1 MKTLEEL
8 KELVR
13 NHDEDG
19 CLSDDDR
26 FEISLYDEEEEDFY
40 MEFDDLHIRENE
52 DHDDSSENE
61 ELVLRNIYHEPF
73 FVIEEVLGVK
83 DGKVEVKLSL
93 DESIYD
99 DEDEVL
105 DTSKPYL
112 LSIKKVKIKRT
123 YTNLIDGSITE
134 EER

>member
-19 CLSDDDR
+19 WLSDDDR

-40 MEFDDLHIRENE
+40 IGFDDLYIREE
-52 DHDDSSENE
+52 E
-61 ELVLRNIYHEPF
+61 ELVLRNVYHETS
-73 FVIEEVLGVK
+73 FVIEEVLGIK

-93 DESIYD
+93 DESIYV
-99 DEDEVL
+99 DEDAVL

-112 LSIKKVKIKRT
+112 LSIVKVKIKKT

>member
-19 CLSDDDR
+19 WLSDDDR

-40 MEFDDLHIRENE
+40 IGFDDLYIREE
-52 DHDDSSENE
+52 E
-61 ELVLRNIYHEPF
+61 ELVLRNVYHETF
-73 FVIEEVLGVK
+73 FVIEEVLGIK

-99 DEDEVL
+99 DEDAVL

-112 LSIKKVKIKRT
+112 LSIVKVKIKKT

-134 EER
+134 EEK

>member
-13 NHDEDG
+13 NHDKDG
-19 CLSDDDR
+19 WLSDDDR
-26 FEISLYDEEEEDFY
+26 FEITLYDEEEEDFY
-40 MEFDDLHIRENE
+40 IGFDDLYIREE
-52 DHDDSSENE
+52 E
-61 ELVLRNIYHEPF
+61 ELVLRHVYHETF
-73 FVIEEVLGVK
+73 FVIEEVLGIK

-99 DEDEVL
+99 DEDAVL

-112 LSIKKVKIKRT
+112 LSIVKVKIKKT